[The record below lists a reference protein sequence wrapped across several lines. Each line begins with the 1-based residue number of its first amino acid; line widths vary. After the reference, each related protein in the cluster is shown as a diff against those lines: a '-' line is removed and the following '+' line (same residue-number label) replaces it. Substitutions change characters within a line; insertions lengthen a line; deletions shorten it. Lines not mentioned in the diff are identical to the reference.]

1 MKGFGYFEEVDIFSF
16 WPLRL
21 VLWGQKSILT
31 NVLFYTI
38 FVLDHLIFALFL
50 RLIFA

>member
-1 MKGFGYFEEVDIFSF
+1 MKGSRLFEEVDIFSF

-31 NVLFYTI
+31 NMLFYMI
-38 FVLDHLIFALFL
+38 FVLDHLVFALF
-50 RLIFA
+50 